1 MHTTKGGKQSIF
13 YYIGKSLLILLIIG
27 IFLLPVSPQF
37 DAGGFIIEEFNIAY
51 ASEVTAGKIIDL
63 TNQERMKYNLL
74 ELSAN
79 PALTQAAQQ
88 KAEAIFASQQFS
100 HNFGAKKFSQWIKE
114 QGYQYAIVGE
124 NLAINFT
131 ASEPLLNA
139 WLASPTHKKNIL
151 HQDYRE
157 IGVAVKTADWRG
169 EQATLVVELFGAPA
183 VLSEQIVPGTLK
195 PQNEANTSLN
205 PAQLITPNLAEQYL
219 NNIALGTNSLPLTA
233 EAKIELP
240 VTIMKNKTAAITYLW
255 LTAQVII
262 LYMSLALLIVLAY
275 GYALYFSKLY
285 RKLKLLAK
293 PQP

>member
-1 MHTTKGGKQSIF
+1 MHNAKGDKISIF
-13 YYIGKSLLILLIIG
+13 YYIYKSLLVLWIIG

-37 DAGGFIIEEFNIAY
+37 DADGTIFEGFNIAY
-51 ASEVTAGKIIDL
+51 ASEITAGKIINL
-63 TNQERMKYNLL
+63 TNQERAKYNLP
-74 ELSAN
+74 ELTAN
-79 PALTQAAQQ
+79 SALTKAARQ

-157 IGVAVKTADWRG
+157 IGVSVQTADWQG

-183 VLSEQIVPGTLK
+183 ALAEQLVPDTLQQK
-195 PQNEANTSLN
+195 NEVNISLN

-219 NNIALGTNSLPLTA
+219 NNIAPDTYSLPPVA
-233 EAKIELP
+233 ETKIELP
-240 VTIMKNKTAAITYLW
+240 ITIIKNKTAAMTYLW
-255 LTAQVII
+255 LTAQVTM